1 MKRINMKWKY
11 YFLLFCAFVLFGVSG
26 CFGTRK
32 TRTKVITE
40 TVIRLDT
47 IIRVQTDTITI
58 IKSVRLTDT
67 VILENSTAKA
77 RSYYSLE
84 KKRIVLEL
92 TGKRFDVPVS
102 IYKSTK
108 ITSDIKEKVPV
119 HTKVPYRRLAVWF
132 AGALLLL
139 FIYAYLTRKK

>member
-1 MKRINMKWKY
+1 
-11 YFLLFCAFVLFGVSG
+11 
-26 CFGTRK
+26 
-32 TRTKVITE
+32 
-40 TVIRLDT
+40 
-47 IIRVQTDTITI
+47 
-58 IKSVRLTDT
+58 LTDT